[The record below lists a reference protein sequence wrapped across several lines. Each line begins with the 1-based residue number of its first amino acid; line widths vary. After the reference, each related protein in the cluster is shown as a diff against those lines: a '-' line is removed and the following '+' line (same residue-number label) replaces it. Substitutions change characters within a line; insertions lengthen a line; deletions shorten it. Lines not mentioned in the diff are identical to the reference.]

1 MKNKKILLNIP
12 FVILIVEAI
21 FFITWGGVLFDSI
34 LNIPVLREIIIL
46 GIPVLAVCF
55 SLYLALM
62 SHRNN
67 NAIAFMCYLI
77 MLLMAMLITPVM
89 VVLYIMSIS

>member
-46 GIPVLAVCF
+46 GIRVLAVCF
-55 SLYLALM
+55 SFFLALM
-62 SHRNN
+62 SHCNN
-67 NAIAFMCYLI
+67 NAIAFMCYLF